1 MVIRKLTNKI
11 IALLGKENYSIDS
24 NISNHNLSIILSEKL
39 LQIIRG
45 LILKIMIKKSRG
57 IVFVG
62 RNVKV
67 KHCNLIKTGKTLIIG
82 DNVFINAL
90 SVEGIQFGNNVS
102 IHRNSIIDCT
112 GGIRYI
118 GIGLI
123 IGNNVGFSPN
133 CYVQVRGR
141 VIIGNNV
148 IFGPNVSIFSE
159 SHIFSDPEKFIN
171 EQGETRKGV
180 VIEDGVWVGADVT
193 ILDGVT
199 IGSNSVIAAK
209 SLVNKSVPAFSIVG
223 GIPAKILKYRNGP
236 NEK

>member
-1 MVIRKLTNKI
+1 MLIRKLTHKI
-11 IALLGKENYSIDS
+11 ITLLGKNNYFIDS
-24 NISNHNLSIILSEKL
+24 NISSYNLFIILSEKL

-45 LILKIMIKKSRG
+45 LLLKITIKKSKG

-67 KHCNLIKTGKTLIIG
+67 QHGNLINTGKTLLLS

-90 SVEGIQFGNNVS
+90 SVEGIHFGNNVS
-102 IHRNSIIDCT
+102 IHRNTIIDCI
-112 GGIRYI
+112 GGIRHI
-118 GIGLI
+118 GVGLT

-133 CYVQVRGR
+133 CYIQVRGR

-159 SHIFSDPEKFIN
+159 SHIFSDPGKFIN
-171 EQGETRKGV
+171 EQGESRKGV

-209 SLVNKSVPAFSIVG
+209 SLVNKSVPAYSIVG

-236 NEK
+236 NEN